1 MRPTPE
7 SLNAAV
13 LSDRTVLAVEGPD
26 RIKFLQALLTN
37 DVRRLTPDAAL
48 YGGFLTGQ
56 GKLLC
61 DVFLVEDGERVLAD
75 VATARV
81 ETLLARWTRFKLRSQ
96 VTYGPA
102 QPGLAVAAIWGPG
115 AAARLGLDEQAGAV
129 GDGAAAGARR
139 SFVDPRVAALGARL
153 IYPAG
158 HPVKA
163 ALAALGFTCGAAAD
177 YAAHRFALGV
187 ADTAELGCE
196 STYPL
201 EANFEPLHGV
211 DFKKG
216 CYVGQE
222 VTARMHLKD
231 ALRRR
236 VLPVS
241 SIAPLPP
248 AGAQV
253 TAGGVEL
260 GPLIAASGAV
270 GLAMLRLDRL
280 AAAAEGTVRAE
291 GAPISVEWP
300 DWLAH

>member
-1 MRPTPE
+1 MTE
-7 SLNAAV
+7 ALKAAP
-13 LSDRTVLAVEGPD
+13 LPDRTVLAVEGAD

-37 DVRRLTPDAAL
+37 DLRRLAPETAL

-61 DVFLVEDGERVLAD
+61 DVFLVQDGERVLAD
-75 VATARV
+75 VASERV
-81 ETLLARWTRFKLRSQ
+81 ETLLAKWNRFKLGSK
-96 VTYGPA
+96 VIYSPA
-102 QPGLAVAAIWGPG
+102 EPGLSVTAVWGADAP
-115 AAARLGLDEQAGAV
+115 ARVGLGDQSGTA
-129 GDGAAAGARR
+129 GAAAGALVG
-139 SFVDPRVAALGARL
+139 FVDPRVAALGARL
-153 IYPAG
+153 IHPAG
-158 HPVKA
+158 EPIEA
-163 ALAALGFTCGAAAD
+163 TLAALGFAGATPAD
-177 YAAHRFALGV
+177 YAAHRLALGV

-201 EANFEPLHGV
+201 EANFELLHGV

-241 SIAPLPP
+241 AAAPLPEP
-248 AGAQV
+248 GAQV
-253 TAGGVEL
+253 TADGVEL
-260 GPLIAASGAV
+260 GPLIASSGAV

-280 AAAAEGTVRAE
+280 AAAGEEALKAG
-291 GAPISVEWP
+291 GAPISVQWP
-300 DWLAH
+300 DWLPR